1 MYRPGQRGIRLLSSA
16 VTHVGRVRHNNE
28 DNVHLWGD
36 DNYVLAIVADGMGG
50 AAAGEEASRIA
61 VETVQQHMINGM
73 YKNPHDYEA
82 IEEYDLAEKLETAVR
97 EANLNILK
105 RAVMRPEF
113 RGMGTTLTLAFTR
126 QTTVV
131 LAHVGDSR
139 AYMVDGHDGHISQI
153 TTDHSFVQALVDA
166 GHITPEEAENH
177 PMGNVLYRALGQSAD
192 LDIDLIQDVRLQVGD
207 RMILCSDGLTLHL
220 KPAEIAAIAMSS
232 SDPNTISQQL
242 IDLANSR
249 GGKDNISVIVIL
261 VGEDGANKV
270 LDAAEAELEVTVEE
284 AKDPTLP
291 TSATHPIHIQ
301 SYAPPAHKFAY
312 GAWHSL
318 NTTYGE
324 GQDIYEPPQ

>member
-16 VTHVGRVRHNNE
+16 NTNTGRVRHNNE

-36 DNYVLAIVADGMGG
+36 ENYVLAIVADGMGG

-61 VETVQQHMINGM
+61 VETVQQHMTNGI
-73 YKNPHDYEA
+73 YQHPQDYEN
-82 IEEYDLAEKLETAVR
+82 IDEFDLAEKLETAVR

-113 RGMGTTLTLAFTR
+113 RGMGTTLTMAFARNTH
-126 QTTVV
+126 VV

-139 AYMVDGHDGHISQI
+139 AYMVDGQDGHISQI

-192 LDIDLIQDVRLQVGD
+192 LDIDLIHDVRLQVGD
-207 RMILCSDGLTLHL
+207 RMVLCSDGLTLHV
-220 KPAEIAAIAMSS
+220 KPAEIASAAMSTT
-232 SDPNTISQQL
+232 DPNTISQKL

-261 VGEDGANKV
+261 VDADTAENRTS
-270 LDAAEAELEVTVEE
+270 AAEAELEVKYQED
-284 AKDPTLP
+284 ADPTLP
-291 TSATHPIHIQ
+291 ASPPHDSATQKPVPSAALQ
-301 SYAPPAHKFAY
+301 SYGNRNYTF
-312 GAWHSL
+312 GD
-318 NTTYGE
+318 
-324 GQDIYEPPQ
+324 GQDIYEPSQ

>member
-1 MYRPGQRGIRLLSSA
+1 MVRPGQRGIRLLSSA

-61 VETVQQHMINGM
+61 VETVQQHMINGV
-73 YKNPHDYEA
+73 YTNPHDYED

-113 RGMGTTLTLAFTR
+113 RGMGTTLTMAFTR
-126 QTTVV
+126 HTNVI

-166 GHITPEEAENH
+166 GHITPDEAENH

-207 RMILCSDGLTLHL
+207 RMILCSDGLTLHI
-220 KPAEIAAIAMSS
+220 KPPEIASIAMSS
-232 SDPNTISQQL
+232 TDPNTISQQL
-242 IDLANSR
+242 IDLANAR

-270 LDAAEAELEVTVEE
+270 LDAAEAELEMTLQET
-284 AKDPTLP
+284 KDPTLP
-291 TSATHPIHIQ
+291 TSSTHPATLHAYTASARKF
-301 SYAPPAHKFAY
+301 SY
-312 GAWHSL
+312 GVWHSF

-324 GQDIYEPPQ
+324 GQDTYEPPQ